1 MKQYII
7 LNEGHPPFLT
17 DYFDPENHEPAD
29 GSEQTVID
37 LTTMKYRRNHG
48 ENAGEWFH
56 LEEDHL

>member
-1 MKQYII
+1 MKRYII

-37 LTTMKYRRNHG
+37 LTTMKYRKNVG
-48 ENAGEWFH
+48 NDKWIEM
-56 LEEDHL
+56 EEDHL

>member
-17 DYFDPENHEPAD
+17 DYYEPENHEPAD

-37 LTTMKYRRNHG
+37 LATMKYRRNHG